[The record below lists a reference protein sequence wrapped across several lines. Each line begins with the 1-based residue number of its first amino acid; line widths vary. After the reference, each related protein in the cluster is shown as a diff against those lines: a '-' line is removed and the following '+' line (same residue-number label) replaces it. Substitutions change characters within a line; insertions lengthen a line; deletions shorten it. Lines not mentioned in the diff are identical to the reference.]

1 MIRIAPST
9 QHHISQRS
17 RHFTHRVTALFV
29 LLAAVLI
36 ALAIQVNKAVND
48 FFDETA
54 MVTQTLLIK
63 HEISMTVTALR
74 DAEADQR
81 SYLLSGSPERLSDHY
96 RALPRLHSHLARLK
110 ELLQDA
116 STHETTLPA
125 LEELLGKRLDGI
137 SLTLDEYLKSGLDG
151 ARNALPMSQSRA
163 QDREIDAIAT
173 RMQELESAGLNAR
186 QQRSGAIAK
195 QTRMLTLTVV
205 GLSIAMLFAAWLRIL
220 GEQRRRLVSE
230 SRMRDSYIDLA
241 TSLEESQRL
250 SLTLRQLSD
259 LGEMLQ
265 GCRSVEE
272 AIEGLSSSLDQL
284 LPNCSGSLNL
294 IRTSQNLVEEV
305 VRWGSAST
313 TDDLFFTPDECWA
326 LRRGRPHPPP
336 ETSAPLACKHIQH
349 DASELEQLC
358 VPMLAQGEI
367 LGVLTLSAPAITN
380 STREVAFAAAEQIS
394 LAIAN
399 LRLQETLRRQSLRDP
414 LTGLFNRR
422 YLEASLERE
431 VLRANRRQLGMA
443 VLMLD
448 IDHFKR
454 FNDTH
459 GHEAGDALLAQFGPL
474 LSGMIR
480 SEDVA
485 CRYGGEEFTVVMQQV
500 DAVQAMARAEAI
512 CAAVRTL
519 AVQHRGITLEHI
531 SVSIGIA
538 LLPDHGSTTA
548 ELMRSADTAL
558 YAAKHAGRDRVCM
571 AMANTGK
578 RVTAI
583 RRLAGS
589 AASDP
594 GDNPS
599 VITGI

>member
-1 MIRIAPST
+1 MIRIAAST
-9 QHHISQRS
+9 QQHISQRS
-17 RHFTHRVTALFV
+17 RHFTHRVTALFA
-29 LLAAVLI
+29 LLAAVLV
-36 ALAIQVNKAVND
+36 ALAIQVNNAVDD
-48 FFDETA
+48 FFEETA
-54 MVTQTLLIK
+54 MVTQTLLVK
-63 HEISMTVTALR
+63 HEIAMTVAALR

-81 SYLLSGSPERLSDHY
+81 SYLLSGSAERLSDHY
-96 RALPRLHSHLARLK
+96 RALPRLHSHVTRLK
-110 ELLQDA
+110 ELLTDA
-116 STHETTLPA
+116 STHEATLPT
-125 LEELLGKRLDGI
+125 LESLLEKRLEGI
-137 SLTLDEYLKSGLDG
+137 SITLDEYLKSGLDA
-151 ARNALPMSQSRA
+151 ARSALPMAQSRM
-163 QDREIDAIAT
+163 QDREIDAVALQ
-173 RMQELESAGLNAR
+173 MQELESTRLIER
-186 QQRSGAIAK
+186 QQRSAAIAK
-195 QTRMLTLTVV
+195 QTRLLTLTVV

-220 GEQRRRLVSE
+220 GEQRRRLHSE

-272 AIEGLSSSLDQL
+272 AIEGLSLSLDQL
-284 LPNCSGSLNL
+284 LPNCSGALSL

-305 VRWGSAST
+305 VRWGSSASG
-313 TDDLFFTPDECWA
+313 DLFFAPDECWA

-336 ETSAPLACKHIQH
+336 ETSAPLACKHIH
-349 DASELEQLC
+349 YDAHELEQLC

-380 STREVAFAAAEQIS
+380 GTREVAFAAAEQIS
-394 LAIAN
+394 LAVAN

-459 GHEAGDALLAQFGPL
+459 GHEAGDAVLAQFGQL
-474 LSGMIR
+474 LTNMVR

-485 CRYGGEEFTVVMQQV
+485 CRYGGEEFTLVMQQV
-500 DAVQAMARAEAI
+500 DAAQALGRAEEI
-512 CAAVRTL
+512 CEAVRNL
-519 AVQHRGITLEHI
+519 SVQYRGSTLERI
-531 SVSIGIA
+531 SVSIGVA
-538 LLPDHGSTTA
+538 LLPDHATTSA
-548 ELMRSADTAL
+548 ELMRSADAAL

-571 AMANTGK
+571 AVADSRK
-578 RVTAI
+578 RAAAVC
-583 RRLAGS
+583 RLAGS

-594 GDNPS
+594 GDNLP
-599 VITGI
+599 VATQT